1 MRFHSGKGQVSNL
14 LITCIL
20 LLLLIATSLSALA
33 SGQGHHH
40 HTEETSEHMQSM
52 MAVKKEIPEEYQI
65 MERVPIL
72 PTEGSL
78 QKGKELFLQNCS
90 VCHGEKGDG
99 QGPAAAALNP
109 PPANFLEME
118 HSAIYGPGEKYWI
131 IGNGSEETG
140 MPAFPQLTP
149 LDRWH
154 LVNHI
159 FHLQESESSEV
170 LDLFSR

>member
-1 MRFHSGKGQVSNL
+1 MKINLENLGVSYIA
-14 LITCIL
+14 ITCIL
-20 LLLLIATSLSALA
+20 LLLLMATSLSALA

-40 HTEETSEHMQSM
+40 HSEETSEHTKSM
-52 MAVKKEIPEEYQI
+52 LVLKESVPEEYQI
-65 MERVPIL
+65 MERVPVF
-72 PTEGSL
+72 PSEESL
-78 QKGKELFLQNCS
+78 QKGKELFSQNCS

-109 PPANFLEME
+109 SPANFLEKE
-118 HSAIYGPGEKYWI
+118 HSAMYGPGEKYWI
-131 IGNGSEETG
+131 IGNGSEKTG

-159 FHLQESESSEV
+159 FYLQESESSEV

>member
-1 MRFHSGKGQVSNL
+1 MRLHSGKYQVSNL

-20 LLLLIATSLSALA
+20 LLLLMATSLSALA
-33 SGQGHHH
+33 SGQGDHH
-40 HTEETSEHMQSM
+40 HTEKMSEHTQSM
-52 MAVKKEIPEEYQI
+52 LAVKESIPEEYQI
-65 MERVPIL
+65 MERVPVL
-72 PTEGSL
+72 PTEESL
-78 QKGKELFLQNCS
+78 QKGKKLFSQNCS

-99 QGPAAAALNP
+99 SGPAAAALKT
-109 PPANFLEME
+109 PPANFLEMQ
-118 HSAIYGPGEKYWI
+118 HSAMYGPGEKYWI
-131 IGNGSEETG
+131 IGNGSGETG

-170 LDLFSR
+170 LDLFSK